1 MLSSILF
8 IYLFNPYFLIAYSI
22 TFSSVSKR
30 SSLGLILCAIL

>member
-8 IYLFNPYFLIAYSI
+8 IYFLSPYFVIAYSI

-30 SSLGLILCAIL
+30 SSLGLML